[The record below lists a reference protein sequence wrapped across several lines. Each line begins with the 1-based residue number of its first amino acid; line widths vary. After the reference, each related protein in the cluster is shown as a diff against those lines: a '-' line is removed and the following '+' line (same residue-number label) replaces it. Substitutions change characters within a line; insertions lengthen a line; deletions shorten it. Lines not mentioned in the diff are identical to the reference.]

1 MSPGEGDFLCDGWVW
16 DPALRELRHHRRK
29 GKGWEPEPDN
39 VQRLRPVTAVT
50 WHRWSQAPMATST
63 GRTMPGSLSRI
74 VVEYAGGGNLTIN
87 ENDRACSEKIAR
99 TVADAYG
106 LEVVLAGA
114 PDGRRGG
121 NLPLRDALGRLRNRS
136 GGMEVLLDEAAGE
149 IIVRKRRFTLG
160 FSTRRLR
167 TTEMRRLELTYVVRG
182 PLETFTV
189 WAIVGRDEER
199 LPVAS
204 YTGYEGWADVEEWRQ
219 FARELGRSLGVDVRL
234 DA

>member
-1 MSPGEGDFLCDGWVW
+1 MSPAESDFLCDGWVW
-16 DPALRELRHHRRK
+16 DPALHELRHHRRK
-29 GKGWEPEPDN
+29 GKGWQPEPDA

-63 GRTMPGSLSRI
+63 GQTMPGSLSRI
-74 VVEYAGGGNLTIN
+74 VIQYAGGGDLTIN
-87 ENDRACSEKIAR
+87 ENDRACAEKIAHA
-99 TVADAYG
+99 VADAYG
-106 LEVVLAGA
+106 LQVVLAGA
-114 PDGRRGG
+114 PDGRRRG
-121 NLPLRDALGRLRNRS
+121 NLPPRDATGRLRNRL
-136 GGMEVLLDEAAGE
+136 GGTEVVLDEAAGE
-149 IIVRKRRFTLG
+149 IIVRKRRCPLG

-189 WAIVGRDEER
+189 WAVVGPDEER

-204 YTGYEGWADVEEWRQ
+204 YTGYEGWADAEEWRH
-219 FARELGRSLGVDVRL
+219 FARELGRSLGVDVHL